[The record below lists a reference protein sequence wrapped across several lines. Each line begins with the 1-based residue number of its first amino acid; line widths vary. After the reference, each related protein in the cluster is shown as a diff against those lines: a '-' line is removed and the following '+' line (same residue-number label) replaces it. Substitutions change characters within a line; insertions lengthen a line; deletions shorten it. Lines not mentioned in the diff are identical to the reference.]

1 MLLLIVFTG
10 GIAFGGLYL
19 GARWGVFGSL
29 PSKSELKAIDNH
41 TSTEIYAF
49 NGELLGKYY
58 IYDRTHVSLDEISP
72 FVTEALLATEDIRFY
87 RHRGTDY
94 RSMLRVFVKNILLR
108 QPEAGGGSTITRQ
121 LVKNIYPREN
131 GGTIGLVIEKLKE
144 GIIAGRLE
152 KVYNKD
158 EILLLYLNTVPFG
171 ENVFGISA
179 ASQRFFN
186 KTPMELSPQEAAT
199 LVGML
204 KATSSFN
211 PRLHPARA
219 ESRRNTVIDQ
229 LSNYNFIEEAF
240 ADSLKSLPLELN
252 YAPLTHLHGPAPYF
266 REMLRLELRDWLEQY
281 NEANKT
287 DYSLYNDGLKIYTT
301 LDYQLQLKAE
311 KAVGKQMRQ
320 LQNLVDIHYRTAGR
334 SRVEALVTNQVR
346 RTKRYQAL
354 KASGISEKE
363 IMAILNHPEEMTFF
377 GWDQEK
383 LMHISPIDS
392 VFMAQKLL
400 HSGLVAIEPATGF
413 VKAWVGG
420 NDFRFFQFDQ
430 VLSRRQAGSAFKPF
444 VYAVALENGIEP
456 CDFVSNGPVVFE
468 EYGDWSPSNVNDHYE
483 GYYSMQGALAH
494 SVNTVSARY
503 LSKAGIDKVIE
514 LARQAGI
521 QGHLPEVPSLSLGT
535 AETSLLELTAAYA
548 IFANEGQ
555 PASPRWL
562 LRVEDRDG
570 KTLYRS
576 PTNLPPPSVIKSET
590 ALLMNEMLK
599 SAVDSGTARTLR
611 DRYELSIDIAG
622 KTGTTQYNSDGWF
635 IGYTP
640 DLITGVWVGLENP
653 SFSRAYPLP
662 FGASGSAV
670 PLWGEFMQQVSR
682 DPETM
687 NYTSSRFRE
696 LPPHLAEMMA
706 CNMYI
711 EELPRRSWF
720 ERIFGGRD
728 EPPSREETKPEKE
741 EEKPSRKK
749 RRGFFR
755 RILDEV
761 F

>member
-1 MLLLIVFTG
+1 MV
-10 GIAFGGLYL
+10 FGGLYF
-19 GARWGVFGSL
+19 GVRWGVFGRL
-29 PSKSELKAIDNH
+29 PSESELKAIESH

-49 NGELLGKYY
+49 EGELLGKYY

-87 RHRGTDY
+87 SHRGTDY
-94 RSMLRVFVKNILLR
+94 RSMLRVLVKNILLR

-121 LVKNIYPREN
+121 LVKNLFPREN
-131 GGTIGLVIEKLKE
+131 GGFIGLVIEKLKE

-152 KVYNKD
+152 KVYTKD

-171 ENVFGISA
+171 ENVYGISA
-179 ASQRFFN
+179 ASQRFFD
-186 KTPMELSPQEAAT
+186 KSPMELSRQEAAT

-211 PRLHPARA
+211 PRLHPERA
-219 ESRRNTVIDQ
+219 NSRRNTVIDQ
-229 LSNYNFIEEAF
+229 LRNYDFIGDDF
-240 ADSLKSLPLELN
+240 ADSLRALPLELN

-281 NEANKT
+281 NEANNT
-287 DYSLYNDGLKIYTT
+287 DYNLYKDGLKIYTT

-311 KAVGKQMRQ
+311 KAVAKQMTQ
-320 LQNLVDIHYRTAGR
+320 LQNQVDIHYRTAGK
-334 SRVEALVTNQVR
+334 SRVEALLTNQLR

-354 KASGISEKE
+354 KASGKSGTE
-363 IMAILNHPEEMTFF
+363 IMEILSQTREMTFF
-377 GWDQEK
+377 GWEQEK
-383 LMHISPIDS
+383 LMHISPLDS
-392 VFMAQKLL
+392 VFLAQKLL
-400 HSGLVAIEPATGF
+400 HSGLVALEPSTGH

-430 VLSRRQAGSAFKPF
+430 VLSPRQAGSAFKPF
-444 VYAVALENGIEP
+444 VYAAALENGIEP
-456 CDFVSNGPVVFE
+456 CDYVSNEPVVFE
-468 EYGDWSPSNVNDHYE
+468 DYGDWSPANANQHYE
-483 GYYSMQGALAH
+483 GYFSMQGALAH

-503 LSKAGIDKVIE
+503 LSKAGIDTVIQ
-514 LARQAGI
+514 LAREAGI
-521 QGHLPEVPSLSLGT
+521 KGHLPAVPSLGLGT
-535 AETSLLELTAAYA
+535 AEISLLELTAAYS

-562 LRVEDRDG
+562 MKIEDREG
-570 KTLYRS
+570 NTLYRS
-576 PTNLPPPSVIKSET
+576 PSHLPNQSVIKPET

-611 DRYELSIDIAG
+611 DRYGLSIDVAG

-662 FGASGSAV
+662 FAASGSAV
-670 PLWGEFMQQVSR
+670 PLWGEFMLEVSR
-682 DPETM
+682 DPQTRK
-687 NYTSSRFRE
+687 YTSSSFSE
-696 LPPHLAEMMA
+696 LPPALKELMA
-706 CNMYI
+706 CNMYL
-711 EELPRRSWF
+711 EELPRRSWLQ
-720 ERIFGGRD
+720 RIFGGRD
-728 EPPSREETKPEKE
+728 EPPPHTRTQPEKE
-741 EEKPSRKK
+741 EEKPPRRE

-755 RILDEV
+755 RIIDEI